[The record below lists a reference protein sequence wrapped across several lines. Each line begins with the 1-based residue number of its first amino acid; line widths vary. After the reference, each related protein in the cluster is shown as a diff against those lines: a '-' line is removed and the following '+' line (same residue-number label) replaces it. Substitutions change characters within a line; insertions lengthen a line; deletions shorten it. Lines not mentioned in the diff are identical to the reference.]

1 MAEERLKGEH
11 LYVSYCGRY
20 YCALCSYHR
29 GTIVDAAADL
39 LTFVEKIGSLKLM
52 ADAYNICDYSEFVKG
67 LTWLASQTEP
77 CKGCRFGGGWSWWRD
92 CPARN
97 CCIQKGIDFCYQC
110 DDFPCENL
118 QKGPLLEARKSI
130 IDANNQIRKIGIRK
144 WLQTLKKKYKQ

>member
-1 MAEERLKGEH
+1 MTEEKLEGEH

-39 LTFVEKIGSLKLM
+39 LTFVEKTGSLKLM
-52 ADAYNICDYSEFVKG
+52 ADAYNICDYNEFVKG

-110 DDFPCENL
+110 DVFPCENL
-118 QKGPLLEARKSI
+118 QKGPLIERKKSI
-130 IDANNQIRKIGIRK
+130 IEANNQIKKMGIKK
-144 WLQTLKKKYKQ
+144 WLQTIRS